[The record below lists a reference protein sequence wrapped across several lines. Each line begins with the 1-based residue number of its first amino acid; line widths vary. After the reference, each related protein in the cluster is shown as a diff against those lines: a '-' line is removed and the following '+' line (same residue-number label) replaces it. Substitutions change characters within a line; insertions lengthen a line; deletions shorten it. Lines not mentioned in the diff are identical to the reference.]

1 MLISS
6 SNAFT
11 ADASDKLWEL
21 IQLINDQEDSYH
33 LPPAEVS
40 FLVLDKKI
48 KLLLR
53 CLDEGNISYVNLME
67 KVKLKKRPPMQRPQ
81 LSYNLHYQFG
91 SSLQSFKDL

>member
-11 ADASDKLWEL
+11 ADAPDKLWEL

-53 CLDEGNISYVNLME
+53 CLDEGNLME

>member
-53 CLDEGNISYVNLME
+53 CLDEGNLME

>member
-48 KLLLR
+48 KFLLR
-53 CLDEGNISYVNLME
+53 CLDEGNLME

>member
-67 KVKLKKRPPMQRPQ
+67 KSKVEEKAANAKASTELQLTLSIWKFIAKL
-81 LSYNLHYQFG
+81 
-91 SSLQSFKDL
+91 

>member
-40 FLVLDKKI
+40 FLVLYKKI
-48 KLLLR
+48 KFLLR
-53 CLDEGNISYVNLME
+53 CLDEGNLME